1 MNTLL
6 ECQLYCQNTS
16 IELHLVICDNRN
28 SKVRVGP
35 SHKTFT
41 SYLKDGVE
49 KVIAMKLPESQS
61 YCQTYVL
68 DTILWFPTTET
79 V

>member
-1 MNTLL
+1 MSFATT
-6 ECQLYCQNTS
+6 ETVKS
-16 IELHLVICDNRN
+16 ALVRHI
-28 SKVRVGP
+28 KL
-35 SHKTFT
+35 SH
-41 SYLKDGVE
+41 LKDGVE
-49 KVIAMKLPESQS
+49 NFIAMKLPESQS